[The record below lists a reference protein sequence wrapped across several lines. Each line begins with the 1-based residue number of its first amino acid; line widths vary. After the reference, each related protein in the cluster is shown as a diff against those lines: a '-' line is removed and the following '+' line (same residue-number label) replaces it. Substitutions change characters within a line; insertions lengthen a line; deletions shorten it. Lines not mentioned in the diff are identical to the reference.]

1 MADPRNSDDDEEGI
15 DWPILFAIFTLL
27 AIAGFFIFLV
37 WRSTTL
43 QEKTVAAH
51 IGEPAP
57 VEVPATAPAPPAP
70 PEPPEPPEPAPIK
83 EFSGDPPAAPAFAPP
98 PEPTT
103 PRVRDPV
110 TATLYFDLM
119 SADLTAEAKELLGAS
134 VADINRSRVA
144 RISVLGY
151 TDTAGTSAYNLPLSN
166 RRAYRVRAALVALG
180 FQPADIDVDW
190 FGETRLARATPD
202 GIREPLNRRVTL
214 VIKFSR

>member
-1 MADPRNSDDDEEGI
+1 MADPRNSDDDKEGI

-37 WRSTTL
+37 WPSTTL

-57 VEVPATAPAPPAP
+57 VEVPAAAPVPPT
-70 PEPPEPPEPAPIK
+70 PPEPAPI
-83 EFSGDPPAAPAFAPP
+83 EDFSADSPAAPAFAPP

-119 SADLTAEAKELLGAS
+119 SADLTAEANELLGAT
-134 VADINRSRVA
+134 VADINRRRVT
-144 RISVLGY
+144 RISVSGY

-202 GIREPLNRRVTL
+202 GVREPLNRRVRL
-214 VIKFSR
+214 VIKFSG